1 MARRPKP
8 QPKPAAPAT
17 EAAAA
22 TGPQHEPALLPDTP
36 IPGAEGQI
44 TESTLGDGDATGAA
58 EEAPSATAVPEA
70 PAPDVVNPTDDDH
83 SQKRGPEGYAVEVTG
98 PAKGRWRIGRKFG
111 PEPVQ
116 IPAQE
121 LTEPELRALDN
132 DPELSLK
139 MVKLAD

>member
-1 MARRPKP
+1 MSRKRTS
-8 QPKPAAPAT
+8 AAPA
-17 EAAAA
+17 AAAA
-22 TGPQHEPALLPDTP
+22 TTAA
-36 IPGAEGQI
+36 PG
-44 TESTLGDGDATGAA
+44 TEAQTNIQDAATATVTQSTLGDGDATGAA
-58 EEAPSATAVPEA
+58 EEAPSATAAPQA
-70 PAPDVVNPTDDDH
+70 PAPSVVTDEDH

-121 LTEPELRALDN
+121 LTEADLRALDD

-139 MVKLAD
+139 MVPIEA